1 MINYLVQNLSKYKHN
16 DGHRFLFSSSFGNI
30 LVTRLIAK
38 IGANDFDTTPFPF
51 LVDATMGNN

>member
-1 MINYLVQNLSKYKHN
+1 MMDI
-16 DGHRFLFSSSFGNI
+16 GFLFSSSFGNI